1 MSIITCELRKKN
13 PKTKDQ
19 TNQKNANQYTIENVR
34 QKKAGK
40 KKTIEAKNQIIKK
53 INIKLRTE

>member
-19 TNQKNANQYTIENVR
+19 TNQKIANLYTIENVR
-34 QKKAGK
+34 QKKGRK
-40 KKTIEAKNQIIKK
+40 EKDYRSQKPN
-53 INIKLRTE
+53 N